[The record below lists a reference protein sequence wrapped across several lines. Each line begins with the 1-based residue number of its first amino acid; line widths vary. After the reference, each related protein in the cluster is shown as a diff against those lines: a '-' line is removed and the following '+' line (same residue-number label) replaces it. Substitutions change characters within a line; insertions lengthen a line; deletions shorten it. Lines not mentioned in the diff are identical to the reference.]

1 MKNNS
6 IILELFNKNITQI
19 FKNQKPLTLTE
30 LKNNNDNLTLNTD
43 ENNIF
48 DGVIDIIVYAIGAAY
63 KIQKLTQVYPVELAN
78 SEQEEKA
85 IKRIISWN
93 QERNLNTYN
102 LRRELSFI
110 IEEVYE
116 GTYTPHDDSHEV
128 SLKICDKY
136 FLDIILNYQHEF
148 KLTQQFFINTY
159 KSFIELGK
167 EIATEYE
174 YNDFYYYLNKI
185 MDANDLKG
193 KKIDNEGKL
202 VKEDP
207 NFHAP
212 ETDFKKKEETLN
224 NKTKK

>member
-6 IILELFNKNITQI
+6 IILELFNKNVTQI
-19 FKNQKPLTLTE
+19 FKNQKPITLTE
-30 LKNNNDNLTLNTD
+30 LKNNNDNLSLNTD

-48 DGVIDIIVYAIGAAY
+48 DGVIDIIVYSIGAAY

-136 FLDIILNYQHEF
+136 FLNIILNYQHEF
-148 KLTQQFFINTY
+148 KLTQEFFINVY

-167 EIATEYE
+167 QIATEYE
-174 YNDFYYYLNKI
+174 HDDFYFYLNKV

-193 KKIDNEGKL
+193 KKIDGEGKIL
-202 VKEDP
+202 KEKT
-207 NFHAP
+207 NFVAP
-212 ETDFKKKEETLN
+212 EIEFKKKENIEETEE
-224 NKTKK
+224 